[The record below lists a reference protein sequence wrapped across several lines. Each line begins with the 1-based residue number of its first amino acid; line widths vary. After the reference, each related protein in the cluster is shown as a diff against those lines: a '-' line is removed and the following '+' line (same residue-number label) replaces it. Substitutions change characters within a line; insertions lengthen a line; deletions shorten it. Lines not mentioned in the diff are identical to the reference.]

1 MVAGPVPDKSSGA
14 TRLTRA
20 SLGMARL
27 RMVALARALTDSAD
41 GLLGVKP
48 VRDTLAPETAP
59 LLKRLQRI
67 EELRPLG
74 RADFLRR
81 DAASPRGVTDQRC
94 AVAVDVCDVAV

>member
-1 MVAGPVPDKSSGA
+1 MVSGPVPDKSPGA

-20 SLGMARL
+20 SPGIARL
-27 RMVALARALTDSAD
+27 RMVALALTVSTDE
-41 GLLGVKP
+41 LLGVKP